1 MDIYQLDY
9 TLHEPEESEG
19 WMYLAEVPA
28 LQGCIAWGKT
38 PAETL
43 HELMD
48 VARILAQQGKRRAPS
63 QGADFTQQRQGQ
75 TNGNR
80 ITHDELRQKLESLS
94 CRFQRQ
100 GRGSH
105 EIWINPANGRRIPIP
120 RQRNRDLATGTLY
133 QIIRNLGIPR
143 EEFDQA

>member
-28 LQGCIAWGKT
+28 LQGCMAWGKT
-38 PAETL
+38 PAQTL

-48 VARILAQQGKRRAPS
+48 MARMLI
-63 QGADFTQQRQGQ
+63 
-75 TNGNR
+75 
-80 ITHDELRQKLESLS
+80 ELRKENGEPLPKELISPSSDKGQPDRNRLTYGELRRKLESLG

-105 EIWINPANGRRIPIP
+105 EIWINPANGRRTPIP

-143 EEFDQA
+143 GRV

>member
-9 TLHEPEESEG
+9 ILHEPEESEG

-28 LQGCIAWGKT
+28 LQGCMAWGKI

-48 VARILAQQGKRRAPS
+48 VARMLAPQGERRTPS

-75 TNGNR
+75 PDVNR
-80 ITHDELRQKLESLS
+80 LTYGELRRKLESLGGT
-94 CRFQRQ
+94 FQRQ

-105 EIWINPANGRRIPIP
+105 EMWLNPTNGRRTPIP
-120 RQRNRDLATGTLY
+120 RHVDHDLATGTL
-133 QIIRNLGIPR
+133 QRIRRNLGISKSD
-143 EEFDQA
+143 FDQA